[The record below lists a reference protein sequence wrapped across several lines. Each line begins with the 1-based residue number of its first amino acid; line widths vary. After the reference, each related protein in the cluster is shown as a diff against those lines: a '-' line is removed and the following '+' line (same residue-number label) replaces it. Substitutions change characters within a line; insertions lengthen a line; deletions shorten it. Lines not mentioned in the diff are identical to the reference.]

1 MTRLFAIAATIH
13 HVLIQIIC
21 GSERKEKTTRT
32 GSVKEG
38 GDPLKDSGMVAEQN
52 LNQLLVGICIVALS

>member
-1 MTRLFAIAATIH
+1 MARLFAIAATIH
-13 HVLIQIIC
+13 LVLIQIIC

-38 GDPLKDSGMVAEQN
+38 GDPLKGFGTVAEQN